1 MNKIASG
8 TYDILEWRGGKY
20 YRFSSGDWMQ
30 LVGYSLYT
38 VYANHKELEEVYTIM
53 GLIQRFKAGEEG
65 LEDEIQALQM
75 NILMGELCVIG

>member
-8 TYDILEWRGGKY
+8 TYDIIEWKGAKY

-30 LVGYSLYT
+30 LVGYSLF
-38 VYANHKELEEVYTIM
+38 YANNKELEEVYTIM

-75 NILMGELCVIG
+75 NILVGEL